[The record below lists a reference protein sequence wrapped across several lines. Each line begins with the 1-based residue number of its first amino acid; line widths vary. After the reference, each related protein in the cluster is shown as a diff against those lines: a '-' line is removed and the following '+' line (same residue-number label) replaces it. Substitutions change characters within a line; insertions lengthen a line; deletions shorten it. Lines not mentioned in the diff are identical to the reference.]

1 MSDDKSTDMEMMV
14 GFIDEAMDDLY
25 SVVQNF
31 MDLRTNG
38 YDEATVQSLFRVFHS
53 IKGNAAYFN
62 LIQIKEL
69 SHAIEQV
76 MEGIRQKKLLITD
89 DIIALLIDGSNGVSK
104 GFEVVRGEGPEAKL
118 PQMVDDAKN
127 AILRFLEKGNGQ
139 EDSAGELEEVIS
151 DLTAIQAGTSSA
163 ADVIKKYEE
172 KLNKLN
178 AANQKSAAKNANMPK
193 EYKELEEL
201 LWDATVYPTGHKIF
215 ATIRILVE
223 TLRQYAEDTED
234 TNKIISEM
242 IEDIAISET
251 TIGLDPLIKTT
262 LLEQMS
268 KLKIIAPKE
277 SAVNEEQQN
286 KEHTPNEQ
294 EEKKQAEHSAV
305 APAAKTMR
313 ISEDSVDNFLA
324 YVGELVIVEDMYMNL
339 GTMASL
345 AKNAR
350 KEDVIIELKK
360 ITETFSQLSRNLQ
373 KSIMEIRK
381 VPIDQI
387 LKRMPKIV
395 NEVAAK
401 ENKKINVK
409 IEGGDLRIDKT
420 ILEILESPLVH
431 MTRNAA
437 DHGIEKPTDRV
448 IAGKDE
454 EGTITLSATEKS
466 GIVIVTISDDG
477 AGLNLTKLREKA
489 IELEIMSE
497 NEPFDQEKIIGVMFA
512 SGVSTA
518 DVVTDISGRGVGM
531 DVVKKNLEKAN
542 GQIITH
548 TEQGKGTTFTITI
561 PSVMTTQIMQGFV
574 VKTETDRFILPL
586 ESIEASMSVGESK
599 IESVNEKG
607 HVVQFKEGV
616 IPIQRLSEAVEPVGA
631 EFSAEPKEIIVV
643 LHNKN
648 LLQAYVVS
656 AVVGIHQIVKKD
668 LTLPPEFAANISG
681 SAIMGDGVVSLL
693 LDIDALFGVTED

>member
-1 MSDDKSTDMEMMV
+1 MSDDKSIDMDMMV

-31 MDLRTNG
+31 MDLRANG

-76 MEGIRQKKLLITD
+76 MEGIRQKKLAITD
-89 DIIALLIDGSNGVSK
+89 DVIALLIDGSNGVSK
-104 GFEVVRGEGPEAKL
+104 GFEVVRGEGPQAKL
-118 PQMVDDAKN
+118 PQMVDDAKT
-127 AILRFLEKGNGQ
+127 AILRFLEKGSGQ
-139 EDSAGELEEVIS
+139 EDSTGALEEVIS

-172 KLNKLN
+172 KLEKLN
-178 AANQKSAAKNANMPK
+178 IANQKNSAKNANMPK
-193 EYKELEEL
+193 EYKELEDL
-201 LWDATVYPTGHKIF
+201 MWDATVYPAGHKIF
-215 ATIRILVE
+215 ATIKLLIE
-223 TLRQYAEDTED
+223 TLKQYAEDTED
-234 TNKIISEM
+234 TNKIIKEMIDDVNISEM
-242 IEDIAISET
+242 

-268 KLKIIAPKE
+268 KLKIVAPKE
-277 SAVNEEQQN
+277 GGGSEEQQS
-286 KEHTPNEQ
+286 KEHAPNEP
-294 EEKKQAEHSAV
+294 EDKKQAEHSA

-437 DHGIEKPTDRV
+437 DHGIEKPSDRV

-454 EGTITLSATEKS
+454 EGTITLGASEKS
-466 GIVIVTISDDG
+466 GIVMVTISDDG
-477 AGLNLTKLREKA
+477 AGLNLTRLREKA
-489 IELEIMSE
+489 IELGIME
-497 NEPFDQEKIIGVMFA
+497 PHEPFDQEKIIGVMFA

-518 DVVTDISGRGVGM
+518 EVVTDISGRGVGM

-542 GQIITH
+542 GQIMTH
-548 TEQGKGTTFTITI
+548 TEQGKGTTFTLTI

-586 ESIEASMSVGESK
+586 ESIEASMSVGESR
-599 IESVNEKG
+599 IDSVNEKG

-616 IPIQRLSEAVEPVGA
+616 IPLQRLSEAIDPVGA
-631 EFSAEPKEIIVV
+631 EFSADPKEIIVV

-648 LLQAYVVS
+648 ILQAYVVS